1 MEETPPNL
9 PPAPPART
17 GAAADLWGFLRA
29 NGKWW
34 LYPILGILLLVG
46 ALLVLTATAA
56 GPFIYTLF

>member
-1 MEETPPNL
+1 MDQPPS
-9 PPAPPART
+9 RT
-17 GAAADLWGFLRA
+17 SAASDLWGFLRE

-34 LYPILGILLLVG
+34 LYPILGILLIVG